1 MAWKSS
7 FWLEGKVVKLVATGF
22 SHTLVSSHIRRLATS
37 KFKIYLAKVDSDRAF
52 SGRMYGFVEQ
62 IRCPLWKEYLL
73 RMHKGAPFLAVSFQS
88 SLETITV
95 WPRYSSSY
103 LSPTTLMPFKC
114 DHCLRTLMLCTL
126 HSTGGKGWTTP
137 VSVVEIWSTYGFIF
151 PNFPGRKSIKYRCF
165 NELFDVQSP
174 TFGSWW
180 DSRKMLLFNEGLF

>member
-1 MAWKSS
+1 M
-7 FWLEGKVVKLVATGF
+7 KLVATGF
-22 SHTLVSSHIRRLATS
+22 SHTLVPSHIRRLAIS
-37 KFKIYLAKVDSDRAF
+37 KFKIDLAKVDSNRVF
-52 SGRMYGFVEQ
+52 SGRMYGFVEK

-73 RMHKGAPFLAVSFQS
+73 WMPQGAPFLAVSFQS
-88 SLETITV
+88 SLGKTSTV

-151 PNFPGRKSIKYRCF
+151 PNFPRRKSKKYRCF
-165 NELFDVQSP
+165 NDLFGVQSR

-180 DSRKMLLFNEGLF
+180 DSRRGSFSMKASFHPYITG